1 MDPSL
6 GRSAARCSLGASST
20 VLLLLRLDYA
30 VGLEAGAG
38 AHHSNHM
45 RVRRDEETGNDTGC
59 VGPASD
65 EFPPGFFTP
74 EEQREGGVLI
84 YILIA
89 LYLLL
94 AIAIVCDYYFLP
106 SLELIS
112 DRLGLT
118 MDVAGATFMA
128 AGSSAPEMVTAF
140 LGVFVTK
147 GDIGVSTIVGSAVYN
162 LLGICA
168 ICCLFSPSASP
179 LSHWPLLRD
188 SLAYAVSVAVLIG
201 CIHDGKVHWYEAL
214 SLVSVYAAYV
224 VVLRFDARLH
234 RAFTRGCLCLRP
246 AGQHRRRRQP
256 GNGPEAR
263 PLVGGGEERGDA
275 AGEDHGGGTSRRSS
289 TGVNDF
295 LHGRTRSDSGVI
307 LRDGSDYSR
316 LTLSLHGLTSLED
329 EEPMGLLH
337 VPQGDGRRVLWVLS
351 LPVLLLLTLTVP
363 DCRARSMRRFFPV
376 TFFMAAVWIS
386 ALTYLLVWMVTV
398 TGETLGIPDTV
409 MGLTL
414 LAIGTSLPDT
424 ITSLLVAREGKADMA
439 MSNIVGSNV
448 FDMLCLGL
456 PWLLLT
462 AFVSPSGPAHVSS
475 AGLVYSA
482 SSLLISLALLL
493 ACVHAARWRLS
504 RPLGAACLAAYLVFV
519 AVAVL
524 HEVGVLGGDPAAR
537 VCGK

>member
-6 GRSAARCSLGASST
+6 GSSAARCILGASST
-20 VLLLLRLDYA
+20 LLLLLRLDYA
-30 VGLEAGAG
+30 VGHEAGTG

-45 RVRRDEETGNDTGC
+45 RVRRDDETGNDTGC

-84 YILIA
+84 YIIIA

-118 MDVAGATFMA
+118 LDVAGATFMA

-168 ICCLFSPSASP
+168 ICCLLSPSASP

-214 SLVSVYAAYV
+214 SLVSVYAIYV
-224 VVLRFDARLH
+224 VALHFDARLR
-234 RAFTRGCLCLRP
+234 RAFTRVCLCLRP
-246 AGQHRRRRQP
+246 VGGQRGHRHQP
-256 GNGPEAR
+256 GHDPETQ
-263 PLVGGGEERGDA
+263 PLVGVDA
-275 AGEDHGGGTSRRSS
+275 AGEERSGGTSRRSS

-295 LHGRTRSDSGVI
+295 LHGRARSDSGVI
-307 LRDGSDYSR
+307 LKDGSDYSQ

-337 VPQGDGRRVLWVLS
+337 VPQGDGRRVLWALS
-351 LPVLLLLTLTVP
+351 LPVLLLLALTVP
-363 DCRARSMRRFFPV
+363 DCRARRMRRFYPV

-456 PWLLLT
+456 PWLLRT

-493 ACVHAARWRLS
+493 ACVHAARWHLS

>member
-6 GRSAARCSLGASST
+6 GSSAARCILGASST
-20 VLLLLRLDYA
+20 LLLLLRLDYA
-30 VGLEAGAG
+30 VGHEAGTG

-45 RVRRDEETGNDTGC
+45 RVRRDDETGNDTGC

-84 YILIA
+84 YIIIA

-118 MDVAGATFMA
+118 LDVAGATFMA

-168 ICCLFSPSASP
+168 ICCLLSPSASP

-214 SLVSVYAAYV
+214 SLVSVYAIYV
-224 VVLRFDARLH
+224 VALHFDARLR
-234 RAFTRGCLCLRP
+234 RAFTRVCLCLRP
-246 AGQHRRRRQP
+246 VGGQRGHRHQP
-256 GNGPEAR
+256 GHDPETQ
-263 PLVGGGEERGDA
+263 PLVGVDA
-275 AGEDHGGGTSRRSS
+275 AGEERSGGTSRRSS

-295 LHGRTRSDSGVI
+295 LHGRARA
-307 LRDGSDYSR
+307 DGSAARAPGRRATRALGAVAACAAAAGADGAR
-316 LTLSLHGLTSLED
+316 LPRETNA
-329 EEPMGLLH
+329 PLLPRH
-337 VPQGDGRRVLWVLS
+337 LLYGRRVDQRAHLPARVDGHGDGRDTGHPGHGDGSHPAGHRHEPPRHHHQPAGGQRGQSRHGHVQHRGLQRVRHA
-351 LPVLLLLTLTVP
+351 VP
-363 DCRARSMRRFFPV
+363 
-376 TFFMAAVWIS
+376 
-386 ALTYLLVWMVTV
+386 
-398 TGETLGIPDTV
+398 
-409 MGLTL
+409 
-414 LAIGTSLPDT
+414 
-424 ITSLLVAREGKADMA
+424 
-439 MSNIVGSNV
+439 
-448 FDMLCLGL
+448 
-456 PWLLLT
+456 
-462 AFVSPSGPAHVSS
+462 GPT
-475 AGLVYSA
+475 
-482 SSLLISLALLL
+482 LALAHCLRVPVGPGPREQRWTRLL
-493 ACVHAARWRLS
+493 GVVAAHLA
-504 RPLGAACLAAYLVFV
+504 GA
-519 AVAVL
+519 
-524 HEVGVLGGDPAAR
+524 AAR
-537 VCGK
+537 VRPRGTLAPQPAPGRRVPRRVPRVRRRRRPARGRRAGR